1 MGLGMIDHLSGMDRT
16 VLFDAGQVHDLI
28 REMANNLYGLIVSH
42 EKVALIGLLRR
53 GAPIADLLELEL
65 KQHLGLKN
73 ILRLDLDIKRYAD
86 DLSILYPKAL
96 LRFDEKVQPVNLSG
110 YTVVLVDDVLFTGN
124 SMLTVLEHVSNK
136 GAAKIYIACLVN
148 RHAQQVPIDPTI
160 TGAHLEVNSQS
171 IIECNVPPY
180 EPSLKIIL
188 ASPKH
193 APAKV

>member
-1 MGLGMIDHLSGMDRT
+1 MGLNVIDHLSGMDRT
-16 VLFDAGQVHDLI
+16 LLFDTKQVHDLI
-28 REMANNLYGLIVSH
+28 GKMASNLYGLIANH

-53 GAPIADLLELEL
+53 GAPIADLLALEL

-96 LRFDEKVQPVNLSG
+96 LRVDEKSQPINLLG

-124 SMLTVLEHVSNK
+124 SMLTVLEHVTNK
-136 GAAKIYIACLVN
+136 GAANTYIACLIN
-148 RHAQQVPIDPTI
+148 RHAQQVPIDSNI

-180 EPSLKIIL
+180 EASLQIVL
-188 ASPKH
+188 ASPKQL
-193 APAKV
+193 PI

>member
-1 MGLGMIDHLSGMDRT
+1 MIDRLSNMDRT
-16 VLFDAGQVHDLI
+16 LLFDTKQVHDLI
-28 REMANNLYGLIVSH
+28 KTMASNLYGLIANH

-53 GAPIADLLELEL
+53 GAPIADLLNLEL

-96 LRFDEKVQPVNLSG
+96 LRVDEKAQPVNLFG

-124 SMLTVLEHVSNK
+124 SMLTVLEHITNK
-136 GAAKIYIACLVN
+136 GVANVYIACLVN
-148 RHAQQVPIDPTI
+148 RHAQQLPIDSSI

-180 EPSLKIIL
+180 EASLKIVL
-188 ASPKH
+188 ASPKQL
-193 APAKV
+193 PI